1 VIAEGVETVTH
12 GKPLLRLGYEQAQG
26 LRYRAADAG
35 LPAWIESWKPPPSC
49 LFITL
54 RKRA

>member
-1 VIAEGVETVTH
+1 MSKRRDYGIAR
-12 GKPLLRLGYEQAQG
+12 PMP
-26 LRYRAADAG
+26 AAD